1 MFCHRKITIGKF
13 SCAFCMKSNNSMK
26 YWLLSLRRKNNQ
38 KLCGLINEQESNSLI
53 SWLTVSKTKRESYSL
68 VHYPTPNKKKTIVVV
83 VKQKQN
89 PSIKVRAT
97 VPNQK
102 KQKKYIQNEFTW
114 EDHDLSS
121 EPLISE
127 ILTQTQK
134 HVRFSSLLIKHILEI
149 MLV

>member
-1 MFCHRKITIGKF
+1 MFCHQKITIGKF
-13 SCAFCMKSNNSMK
+13 SCAFCKKSNNSMK

-53 SWLTVSKTKRESYSL
+53 SWLTVSKTMRESYSI

-83 VKQKQN
+83 VKQN

-102 KQKKYIQNEFTW
+102 QKQKKNLQNEFTCK
-114 EDHDLSS
+114 DHDLSS

-127 ILTQTQK
+127 ILTQTHTLT
-134 HVRFSSLLIKHILEI
+134 HVRFSSLLIKTCWK
-149 MLV
+149 